1 MMTVRPRLVTALAA
15 LAAVAANCAGDT
27 LPARH
32 SVAPHIGG
40 LVLDNEI
47 AQPFVVVEQR
57 AIGAPS
63 GPDCPAGSLCLYAGR
78 NFAYPRAQ
86 LGSCG
91 MTLLAPWGWQRR
103 TEAVDDELAVNPGGS
118 ASTEARAGTVAFVQ
132 HLGSGSSST
141 DFTIV
146 LTLDDERRVVADL
159 GSARGAADY
168 VYRYCA

>member
-1 MMTVRPRLVTALAA
+1 MTVRSRLVTALAA
-15 LAAVAANCAGDT
+15 VAAVVAGCAGDT
-27 LPARH
+27 LAVRDRI
-32 SVAPHIGG
+32 APHSAGP
-40 LVLDNEI
+40 VLANAI
-47 AQPFVVVEQR
+47 ARPFVVVQQR
-57 AIGAPS
+57 AIGAPA
-63 GPDCPAGSLCLYAGR
+63 GPDCPAGWLCLYASR
-78 NFAYPRAQ
+78 NFGYPRAQ

-91 MTLLAPWGWQRR
+91 ITLLAPWGWQRR